1 MNIYSQNSRVKI
13 GLLLS
18 GLFLVCTLLVYSN
31 WVVNNLRDDN
41 RRIVSMYSEL
51 IAKTLN
57 DDSNSNL
64 GFIFNEVIQKVQFP
78 IIYSDR
84 NNEPNYYKNLSNDL
98 SKNDLIKIIKS
109 MDKLN
114 KPIPITFN
122 NGKDEII
129 LGYLHYGE
137 SSIILS
143 LKWLPYFEIGII
155 SLFIIFGLLSFNS
168 IRRIEKSNIW
178 NGMAKETAH
187 QLGTPVSALMGWVQR
202 IKDHPDESESLAC
215 EMGIDIERLSQISD
229 RFSKI
234 GSNPKLTKVSLNKI
248 IISNIDYIK
257 KRLPFSD
264 NNLKITINEK
274 NQSMVYGDETLLGW
288 AIENLIK
295 NSIDSIDKDKRVI
308 KIDIFNKAK
317 DEIISIKDNGR
328 GIDKKDWNN
337 IFEPGFTT
345 KKRGWGI
352 GLSLVRRIIVD
363 LHKGNVKVINSSKQH
378 GTTFQIK
385 VKNN

>member
-1 MNIYSQNSRVKI
+1 MNIYSQNSRAKI

-18 GLFLVCTLLVYSN
+18 GLFLVCALLIYSN
-31 WVVNNLRDDN
+31 WVVKNLRDDN

-143 LKWLPYFEIGII
+143 LKWLPYFEISII

-202 IKDHPDESESLAC
+202 IKDRPDESDSLAC
-215 EMGIDIERLSQISD
+215 EMSIDIERLSQISD

-234 GSNPKLTKVSLNKI
+234 GSNPKLTKVSFNKI

-317 DEIISIKDNGR
+317 DGIISIKDNGR

>member
-1 MNIYSQNSRVKI
+1 MNIYSQNSVVKI

-18 GLFLVCTLLVYSN
+18 ALFLVCTLLIYSN

-122 NGKDEII
+122 DEKDKII

-202 IKDHPDESESLAC
+202 MKDYPDESDSLAS
-215 EMGIDIERLSQISD
+215 EMDIDIERLGQISD

-234 GSNPKLTKVSLNKI
+234 GSSPKLTKVSLNKI

-264 NNLKITINEK
+264 NSLKITINEK
-274 NQSMVYGDETLLGW
+274 NQSLVYGDKTLLGW

-295 NSIDSIDKDKRVI
+295 NSIDSIDKDKKII
-308 KIDIFNKAK
+308 KIDIFNKVK
-317 DEIISIKDNGR
+317 DGIILIRDNGR
-328 GIDKKDWNN
+328 GINKKDWNN

-363 LHKGNVKVINSSKQH
+363 LHKGSVKVVNSSKKH
-378 GTTFQIK
+378 GTTFQVK

>member
-1 MNIYSQNSRVKI
+1 MNIYSQNSVVKI
-13 GLLLS
+13 GFLLS
-18 GLFLVCTLLVYSN
+18 ALFLVCTLLIYSN

-122 NGKDEII
+122 DEKDKII

-202 IKDHPDESESLAC
+202 MKDYPDESDSLAS
-215 EMGIDIERLSQISD
+215 EMDIDIERLSQISD

-234 GSNPKLTKVSLNKI
+234 GSSPKLTKVSLNKI

-264 NNLKITINEK
+264 NSLKITINEK
-274 NQSMVYGDETLLGW
+274 NQSLVYGDKTLLGW

-295 NSIDSIDKDKRVI
+295 NSIDSIDKDKKII

-317 DEIISIKDNGR
+317 DGIILIRDNGR
-328 GIDKKDWNN
+328 GINKKDWNN

-363 LHKGNVKVINSSKQH
+363 LHKGNVKVVNSSKKH
-378 GTTFQIK
+378 GTTFQVK

>member
-1 MNIYSQNSRVKI
+1 MNIYSQNSVVKI

-18 GLFLVCTLLVYSN
+18 ALFLVCTLLIYSN

-122 NGKDEII
+122 NEKDKII

-202 IKDHPDESESLAC
+202 MKDYPDESDSLAS
-215 EMGIDIERLSQISD
+215 EMDIDIERLGQISD

-234 GSNPKLTKVSLNKI
+234 GSSPKLTKVSLNKI

-264 NNLKITINEK
+264 NSLKITINEK
-274 NQSMVYGDETLLGW
+274 NQSLVYGDKTLLGW

-295 NSIDSIDKDKRVI
+295 NSIDSIDKDKKII
-308 KIDIFNKAK
+308 KIDIFNKVK
-317 DEIISIKDNGR
+317 DGIILIRDNGR
-328 GIDKKDWNN
+328 GINKKDWNN

-363 LHKGNVKVINSSKQH
+363 LHKGSVKVVNSSKKH
-378 GTTFQIK
+378 GTTFQVK

>member
-1 MNIYSQNSRVKI
+1 MNIYSQNSVVKI

-18 GLFLVCTLLVYSN
+18 ALFLVCTLLIYSN

-122 NGKDEII
+122 NEKDKII

-202 IKDHPDESESLAC
+202 IKDYPDESDSLAS
-215 EMGIDIERLSQISD
+215 EMDIDIERLGQISD

-234 GSNPKLTKVSLNKI
+234 GSSPKLTKVSLNKI

-264 NNLKITINEK
+264 NSLKITINEK
-274 NQSMVYGDETLLGW
+274 NQSLVYGDKTLLGW

-295 NSIDSIDKDKRVI
+295 NSIDSIDKDKKII
-308 KIDIFNKAK
+308 KIDIFNKVK
-317 DEIISIKDNGR
+317 DGIILIRDNGR
-328 GIDKKDWNN
+328 GINKKDWNN

-363 LHKGNVKVINSSKQH
+363 LHKGSVKVVNSSKKH
-378 GTTFQIK
+378 GTTFQVK

>member
-1 MNIYSQNSRVKI
+1 MNIYSQNSVVKI

-18 GLFLVCTLLVYSN
+18 ALFLVCTLLIYSN

-122 NGKDEII
+122 DEKDKII

-202 IKDHPDESESLAC
+202 IKDYPDESDSLAS
-215 EMGIDIERLSQISD
+215 EMDIDIERLGQISD

-234 GSNPKLTKVSLNKI
+234 GSSPKLTKVSLNKI

-264 NNLKITINEK
+264 NSLKITINEK
-274 NQSMVYGDETLLGW
+274 NQSLVYGDKTLLGW

-295 NSIDSIDKDKRVI
+295 NSIDSIDKDKKII
-308 KIDIFNKAK
+308 KIDIFNKVK
-317 DEIISIKDNGR
+317 DGIILIRDNGR
-328 GIDKKDWNN
+328 GINKKDWNN

-363 LHKGNVKVINSSKQH
+363 LHKGSVKVVNSSKKH
-378 GTTFQIK
+378 GTTFQVK